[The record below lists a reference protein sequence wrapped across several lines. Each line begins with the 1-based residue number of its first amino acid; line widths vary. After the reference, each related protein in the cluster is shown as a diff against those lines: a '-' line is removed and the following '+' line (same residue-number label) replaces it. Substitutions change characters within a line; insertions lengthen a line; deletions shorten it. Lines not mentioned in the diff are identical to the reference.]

1 MDSDNTKPMF
11 INLSN
16 HPSSGWGKE
25 QLTAAQRIGDIVDLP
40 FPPVAPGASADEVKQ
55 MARELVEHILE
66 MGDPATLTVHIMGE
80 MTLTYSVVAA
90 LCPLGVRC
98 VASTTERMVT
108 EVDGKKV
115 SEFHF
120 VQFREY

>member
-1 MDSDNTKPMF
+1 MNNYHNTSKF

-16 HPSSGWGKE
+16 HPSNGWSEE
-25 QLTAAQRIGDIVDLP
+25 QQQAALRLGDIVDLQ
-40 FPPVAPGASADEVKQ
+40 FPPVNPTMATDQVKKMADE
-55 MARELVEHILE
+55 LVTTIL
-66 MGDPATLTVHIMGE
+66 GYGKPADLTVHIMGE
-80 MTLTYSVVAA
+80 MTLSYNIVAA
-90 LCPLGVRC
+90 LCQLGVCC
-98 VASTTERMVT
+98 VASTTERIVT

>member
-1 MDSDNTKPMF
+1 MNDSTPIF

-16 HPSSGWGKE
+16 HPSSGWSEE
-25 QLTAAQRIGDIVDLP
+25 QLNAARAYGEIVDMPFPQVEPAATAADVHELAG
-40 FPPVAPGASADEVKQ
+40 
-55 MARELVEHILE
+55 ELVAAILE
-66 MGDPATLTVHIMGE
+66 YGEAADLTVHIMGE
-80 MTLTYSVVAA
+80 MTLCYAVISRLQASGI
-90 LCPLGVRC
+90 CC
-98 VASTTERMVT
+98 VASTTERFVT

>member
-1 MDSDNTKPMF
+1 MF

-16 HPSSGWGKE
+16 HPSSGWSEE
-25 QLTAAQRIGDIVDLP
+25 QLKAARAFGEVVDMP
-40 FPPVAPGASADEVKQ
+40 FPQVEPAATAEEVHNL
-55 MARELVEHILE
+55 AEELVAAILE
-66 MGDPATLTVHIMGE
+66 CGEPADLTVHIMGE
-80 MTLTYSVVAA
+80 MTLCYAVISR
-90 LCPLGVRC
+90 LQDCGICC
-98 VASTTERMVT
+98 VASTTERFVT